1 MMLQRLVRVLLRV
14 AAGAI
19 LLLGV
24 GSGLVPR
31 EVVEAATSA
40 SPVHAGCYQLRLSD
54 CKIHVEPITI
64 NVTPG
69 KKLVYFQLIAT
80 RAVGGAQRVIYDFRP
95 DLSNPLPY
103 SGSTVSVSMVAQD
116 FAATCGVAYSISLQG
131 RDTGDSAVYNLGST
145 GVFTCPAMVP

>member
-1 MMLQRLVRVLLRV
+1 MKKSRLVLVGVALAVLGLSLVWLNAGRAGSAQ
-14 AAGAI
+14 AAAAI
-19 LLLGV
+19 L
-24 GSGLVPR
+24 
-31 EVVEAATSA
+31 A
-40 SPVHAGCYQLRLSD
+40 SPVHGGCYIAGPSD
-54 CKIHVEPITI
+54 CRLHVEPITI

-103 SGSTVSVSMVAQD
+103 SGSTVPVSMVAQD